1 VVLAA
6 GRWDGSRAT
15 MLATAAALRAE
26 GFPVRFVDLG
36 AAGHDYVSGRGGEGW
51 REALAW
57 LASEE

>member
-1 VVLAA
+1 
-6 GRWDGSRAT
+6 